1 MYLLPD
7 EIRAQL
13 PPLYAQDSQGDG
25 AIAYVKFFTP
35 DSNWTWYATEFDG
48 KDLFFGL
55 VQGFEEELGY
65 FSLTELVNNRGP
77 LRLAIERDLHFQPTP
92 LAQLRRRQHQATLS
106 AIVDAE
112 SEDDGI
118 LVYTLTDA
126 DREDPT
132 QFFSFMTQVLG
143 ND

>member
-7 EIRAQL
+7 DIRAQL
-13 PPLYAQDSQGDG
+13 PPLYSQDSQGDA

-65 FSLTELVNNRGP
+65 FSLTELANNRGP

-92 LAQLRRRQHQATLS
+92 LAQLRRRRQQADS
-106 AIVDAE
+106 KR
-112 SEDDGI
+112 
-118 LVYTLTDA
+118 
-126 DREDPT
+126 DR
-132 QFFSFMTQVLG
+132 
-143 ND
+143 

>member
-1 MYLLPD
+1 MHLLPD
-7 EIRAQL
+7 DIRAQL
-13 PPLYAQDSQGDG
+13 PPIYSQDSQGDA

-35 DSNWTWYATEFDG
+35 DSDWTWYATEFDG

-77 LRLAIERDLHFQPTP
+77 LRLAIERDLHFQSTP
-92 LAQLRRRQHQATLS
+92 LSQLRWRRQQANSS

-112 SEDDGI
+112 GEDGI

-132 QFFSFMTQVLG
+132 QFFSFMTQILG